1 MLLREVKTFMRLP
14 KISRS
19 ITLGLIFAGLYNI
32 FYCATLFSWLT
43 NANSDS
49 QIAAAFVSSPTSV
62 IVYTIFNAVIATG
75 SGYGSVLRDVSTW
88 AALFIAGNAQYFV
101 VGYLA
106 GNLFAKIQEK

>member
-19 ITLGLIFAGLYNI
+19 IALGLIFAGLYDV
-32 FYCATLFSWLT
+32 FYCATLFSWIT

-62 IVYTIFNAVIATG
+62 VVYAIFNAIITAG
-75 SGYGSVLRDVSTW
+75 SAYGSVLRELSTW
-88 AALFIAGNAQYFV
+88 TALFIAGNAQYFV

-106 GNLFAKIQEK
+106 GNLFARKQEQ